1 MDPVIQIRVTGGSAG
16 DSADP
21 GRTAAASA
29 PGWVP
34 ARPSRAAQLA
44 LITFL
49 VIVGLPLAILI
60 GMAVAAAA
68 LVFSGLTL
76 LGAAWR
82 RLGSGLPGGDGRS
95 NVRVIQRDDT
105 RGPT

>member
-1 MDPVIQIRVTGGSAG
+1 MDPAIQIRVTGGSAG
-16 DSADP
+16 DP
-21 GRTAAASA
+21 GSTAGGPG

-34 ARPSRAAQLA
+34 ARPSRAAQFA

-60 GMAVAAAA
+60 GIAVAAAV

-76 LGAAWR
+76 LRAAWR
-82 RLGSGLPGGDGRS
+82 RLGSVMSGGDGRS

-105 RGPT
+105 VGPT